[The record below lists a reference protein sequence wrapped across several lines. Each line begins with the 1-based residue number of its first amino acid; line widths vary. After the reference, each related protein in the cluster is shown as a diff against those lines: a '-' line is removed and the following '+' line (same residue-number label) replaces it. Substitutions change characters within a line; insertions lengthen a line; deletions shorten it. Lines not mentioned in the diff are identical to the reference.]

1 MDFCPL
7 SGDMSDQGS
16 FILVTGWASWE
27 EMGKVLQGFFVM
39 LKELVSAQIS
49 IRQRPVKRETS
60 GLLSTLTTTALN
72 RKREDSASKEVDWL
86 AYIFPEKVKAAL
98 KAAFAIWMHPKNE
111 ICARISLPNRQ
122 AQLIRADSFV

>member
-72 RKREDSASKEVDWL
+72 RKREDSASKEVD
-86 AYIFPEKVKAAL
+86 
-98 KAAFAIWMHPKNE
+98 
-111 ICARISLPNRQ
+111 
-122 AQLIRADSFV
+122 